1 MKTRNV
7 VMTAAAMI
15 VASAFTFAGEP
26 TSKVVVLNQGSAE
39 IFKVIYEGTTVG
51 KVTLK
56 VYDKSGNQL
65 LAESTT
71 GLSKFMR
78 SVNFA
83 GMEPGEYSIQISDA
97 TGTHTEKVNYK
108 ITNKKVESDDNFV
121 VNNESSIKAV
131 HITKLQGEGKYLMSI
146 STEGSKK
153 INVRIY
159 DETANLLHNENVTVN
174 GSMGL
179 VYNLKQV
186 QGQPSFLVSDS
197 QGNKQIIK

>member
-1 MKTRNV
+1 MKTKNV
-7 VMTAAAMI
+7 VMTVAALI

-51 KVTLK
+51 RVTLK
-56 VYDKSGNQL
+56 VYDKAGNQL
-65 LAESTT
+65 LAETTT

-97 TGTHTEKVNYK
+97 NGTQSQKVNYRIASRTK
-108 ITNKKVESDDNFV
+108 SVDNLV
-121 VNNESSIKAV
+121 VSNESSIKSV
-131 HITKLQGEGKYLMSI
+131 HITKLQGEGKYLLSLT
-146 STEGSKK
+146 TEGTKS
-153 INVRIY
+153 INVRIF
-159 DETANLLHNENVTVN
+159 DESENLLHNENVTVN
-174 GSMGL
+174 GSTGL

-186 QGQPSFLVSDS
+186 QGLPSFLVSDS